1 MQYPEEDTMYTA
13 HYQATAQVAVIA
25 GLGLL
30 YFFPPLVAWINRR
43 KNVAAI
49 TLLNLFLGWT
59 FVGWVFPLV
68 FACIPDGHLLQA
80 SFPPPRPLAFPPLSV
95 DEGRQTVRTAP
106 AVASTEDPFIVR
118 GRLMLE
124 EGPEAT

>member
-1 MQYPEEDTMYTA
+1 MYTA
-13 HYQATAQVAVIA
+13 HYQGMAQVAVIA
-25 GLGLL
+25 GLALL
-30 YFFPPLVAWINRR
+30 YFLPALVAWINRR
-43 KNVAAI
+43 KNAAAI

-59 FVGWVFPLV
+59 FVGWVLPLV
-68 FACIPDGHLLQA
+68 LACIPDGHLLQA
-80 SFPPPRPLAFPPLSV
+80 SLPPPQPLAFPPLSV

-106 AVASTEDPFIVR
+106 AVARTEDPFIVR

>member
-25 GLGLL
+25 RLALL

-43 KNVAAI
+43 KNAMAI

-59 FVGWVFPLV
+59 FVGWVLPLV
-68 FACIPDGHLLQA
+68 LACIPDGHALQA
-80 SFPPPRPLAFPPLSV
+80 SFSPPQPVAFPSV
-95 DEGRQTVRTAP
+95 SDEARQSVRTAP
-106 AVASTEDPFIVR
+106 AVAKTEDAFIVR
-118 GRLMLE
+118 GRLVLE

>member
-1 MQYPEEDTMYTA
+1 MYTA

-25 GLGLL
+25 GLALL
-30 YFFPPLVAWINRR
+30 YFLPALVAWINRR
-43 KNVAAI
+43 KNAMAI

-59 FVGWVFPLV
+59 FVGWVLPLV
-68 FACIPDGHLLQA
+68 LACIPDGHPLQA
-80 SFPPPRPLAFPPLSV
+80 SLPPPQPLAFPPVSV
-95 DEGRQTVRTAP
+95 DEGRQTIRTAP
-106 AVASTEDPFIVR
+106 PVAKMEDTFIVR

>member
-1 MQYPEEDTMYTA
+1 
-13 HYQATAQVAVIA
+13 VAVIA
-25 GLGLL
+25 GLALL
-30 YFFPPLVAWINRR
+30 YFLPALVAWINRR

-59 FVGWVFPLV
+59 FVGWVLPLV
-68 FACIPDGHLLQA
+68 LACIPDGHLLQA
-80 SFPPPRPLAFPPLSV
+80 SLPRPQPLAFPPLSV

-106 AVASTEDPFIVR
+106 AVARTEDPFIVR